1 MTLLKAMHTPYDDD
15 KFSSNR
21 KSSMPYGYFLPPRK
35 ARLCRLAGVLFLLS
49 AAVMPVVIAAAG
61 LTPGAG
67 PICGGGYGCVWNAR
81 AATLL
86 PEESRMLIEM
96 SPPARAQFDAHVART
111 DVRIGL
117 TAIAAIDLLPFMAL
131 LSSVGVALRRLGGS
145 GADTLE
151 RALPWL
157 RRASLAAIVW
167 TLAGPVHQSALETW
181 LSPGMPSGFQIITT
195 ILLAPIAG
203 GLLLA
208 FAAYAA
214 IWAVEAALKARRD
227 LDRFV

>member
-1 MTLLKAMHTPYDDD
+1 
-15 KFSSNR
+15 
-21 KSSMPYGYFLPPRK
+21 MPSGYFLPPRK
-35 ARLCRLAGVLFLLS
+35 AFLCRLAGVVFLLS
-49 AAVMPVVIAAAG
+49 AAVMPIVIAVAG
-61 LTPGAG
+61 LTPGAW
-67 PICGGGYGCVWNAR
+67 PICGGGYGCAWNAN
-81 AATLL
+81 ATTLL
-86 PEESRMLIEM
+86 PEESRAEIEG
-96 SPPARAQFDAHVART
+96 SPSALARYEAYVART

-117 TAIAAIDLLPFMAL
+117 AAIEAIDLLPFMAL
-131 LSSVGVALRRLGGS
+131 LGTVGIALRRLGGS

-167 TLAGPVHQSALETW
+167 TLAGPVYQSALETW
-181 LSPGMPSGFQIITT
+181 LSRGMPSGFQIVTT

-214 IWAVEAALKARRD
+214 IWAVEAALKAQRD
-227 LDRFV
+227 LDRFI